1 MIRKAVP
8 TDLDRLTEIESIC
21 FPPAEAA
28 GREALAQRLYA
39 FPACFWVMEEAG
51 EMIGFINGMATDEPV
66 IADEMFENAF
76 LHKAEG
82 QWQSVFGLDVLPE
95 YRGKGCAAQ
104 LMQALMAAGAVF
116 SPARHTCCIIM
127 KNSDIAAWV
136 FPLHSMEVPNGMI
149 WCWNSEPSMEEKCVE
164 LAYKAIKERTIFL

>member
-8 TDLDRLTEIESIC
+8 TDLDRLIKIESIC

-82 QWQSVFGLDVLPE
+82 RWQSVFGLDVLPE

-104 LMQALMAAGAVF
+104 LMQALIADARALGRRGCILTCKAHLLHYYEKFGYHSLGISTSQHGGAQWYDMVLEF
-116 SPARHTCCIIM
+116 
-127 KNSDIAAWV
+127 
-136 FPLHSMEVPNGMI
+136 
-149 WCWNSEPSMEEKCVE
+149 
-164 LAYKAIKERTIFL
+164 

>member
-21 FPPAEAA
+21 FPPTEAA

-104 LMQALMAAGAVF
+104 LMQALIADARALGRRGCILTCKAHLLHYYEKFGYRSLGISASQHGGAQWYDMVLEF
-116 SPARHTCCIIM
+116 
-127 KNSDIAAWV
+127 
-136 FPLHSMEVPNGMI
+136 
-149 WCWNSEPSMEEKCVE
+149 
-164 LAYKAIKERTIFL
+164 